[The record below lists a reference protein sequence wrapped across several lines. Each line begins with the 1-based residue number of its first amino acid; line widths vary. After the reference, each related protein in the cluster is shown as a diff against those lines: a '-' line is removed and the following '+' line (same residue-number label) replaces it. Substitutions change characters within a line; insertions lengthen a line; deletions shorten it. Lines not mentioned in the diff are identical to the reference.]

1 VCCDSDV
8 LNSLSG
14 LWVRWNS
21 LTYWKLT
28 TTVLSTLSGCC
39 SDSQRLRTH
48 LDVSGLAG
56 QFSRVKHARQ
66 CWKLAKLFLIFF
78 HLQSKPSSLD
88 HGSVVWCH
96 EDFAEAKTFRFR
108 RCSGFRDTETHSV
121 SLAAFMLWNDWT
133 ATCKQSFSNMEIF
146 GGVAADQHPSYLHL
160 ATSEMWCWSGGL
172 GILRKL
178 TLWYS
183 IVYCYNGAQRYE
195 QFLQVG
201 WLDRAWFSSLPS
213 KHLCIFNHYDAIYIV
228 KKIFFTSFSLSF
240 SKLSLVGLAF
250 DLVD

>member
-1 VCCDSDV
+1 MCCDSDV

-78 HLQSKPSSLD
+78 FIYRANHQAWTTAQLFDVMKTLLKPKPFD
-88 HGSVVWCH
+88 SVAVQ
-96 EDFAEAKTFRFR
+96 D
-108 RCSGFRDTETHSV
+108 SETHSV
-121 SLAAFMLWNDWT
+121 SLAAFVLWNDWT

-228 KKIFFTSFSLSF
+228 KKNFFTSFSLSF